1 MKKVTLPFIL
11 FFTIFR
17 LNSQINL
24 EHSYTVNG
32 SSGSILITQLSVS
45 GYKYSLYESGINQVK
60 LYNLNHSLWKTI
72 SWPIVSGSNSY
83 FGGVSENLFDLDN
96 QVEILVTYYTT
107 QSPSVYN
114 MKILNEDGSLLKDFP
129 NRSVYT
135 IQSAG
140 ANVYK
145 LIVTDGNTIRE
156 VYSLP
161 GTSSNLGVPNNPM
174 SELSGISFPN
184 PTSETISIPY
194 QLANGQT
201 SGQLNVYNSIG
212 VLVESFQV
220 DSNFSDLILDVSNY
234 SNGLYRY
241 NIVSNGIESESKS
254 FVKQ

>member
-1 MKKVTLPFIL
+1 MKKVTLSFIL

-24 EHSYTVNG
+24 EHTYNVN
-32 SSGSILITQLSVS
+32 SSSSFISTILLSTS
-45 GYKYSLYESGINQVK
+45 GYKYIITDNSLGQAK
-60 LYNLNHSLWKTI
+60 LYNTNHSLWKTLT
-72 SWPIVSGSNSY
+72 WPVVSGFNSNIINI
-83 FGGVSENLFDLDN
+83 SENLFNLDN
-96 QVEILVTYYTT
+96 QIEFIVYSSTT
-107 QSPSVYN
+107 TAPIQYN
-114 MKILNEDGSLLKDFP
+114 TKIYSETGAVIRDFP
-129 NRSVYT
+129 NRAWNGVF
-135 IQSAG
+135 SAG
-140 ANVYK
+140 ANSYK
-145 LIVTDGNTIRE
+145 LILTDGNTIRD

-201 SGQLNVYNSIG
+201 SGQLNVYNSTG

-241 NIVSNGIESESKS
+241 NIVSNGIESESKN